1 VDTNPDPTNPDPTSP
16 DPISP
21 DPNRTARTRDVG
33 LAAALIVAPWLIV
46 LANTANS
53 ISSMDG
59 GEDITARG
67 ALTVAAAHPTL
78 NRWGSFAALLGALLL
93 VPAVIGAMKLVRVRA
108 ARLGLIG
115 GVLTGTAY
123 ICYFAMIFQGFTT
136 DALIRA
142 GGSMSNNV
150 AVLQA
155 TLDEPMTIWV
165 YILFVIGNLIGTFL
179 LGLALLRARTVPAW
193 AAYGVI
199 AWPVLHVL
207 GLPWFEVVG
216 AVLQAVGMLGVAL
229 ALLRR
234 RPSDRVVQAVPYEL
248 LRR

>member
-1 VDTNPDPTNPDPTSP
+1 MNADTTRGSSETNRPDPA
-16 DPISP
+16 
-21 DPNRTARTRDVG
+21 RTARARDVG

-53 ISSMDG
+53 IISMDVPD
-59 GEDITARG
+59 DISPRG
-67 ALTVAAAHPTL
+67 ALETAAAYPL
-78 NRWGSFAALLGALLL
+78 LGRWASLAAMVGALLL

-108 ARLGLIG
+108 ARLGLVG
-115 GVLTGTAY
+115 GVLTATGY
-123 ICYFAMIFQGFTT
+123 ICYFAMVFQGYLP
-136 DALIRA
+136 DALLKA
-142 GGSMSNNV
+142 GGSTTLNV

-155 TLDEPMTIWV
+155 TLDEPMTLWV
-165 YILFVIGNLIGTFL
+165 YLLFVLGNLVGTFL
-179 LGLALLRARTVPAW
+179 LALALLRARTVPAW
-193 AAYGVI
+193 AAYGVM

-207 GLPWFEVVG
+207 GLPWFEVIG

-234 RPSDRVVQAVPYEL
+234 PAVAGPAETVPYEL

>member
-1 VDTNPDPTNPDPTSP
+1 MET
-16 DPISP
+16 IP

-46 LANTANS
+46 LANTSDS
-53 ISSMDG
+53 IVAMDS

-67 ALTVAAAHPTL
+67 ALAVAQAHPTL
-78 NRWGSFAALLGALLL
+78 DRWGSLAALVGSLLL

-115 GVLTGTAY
+115 GVLTSAGY
-123 ICYFAMIFQGFTT
+123 VCYFALVFSGFTT
-136 DALIRA
+136 EALIAA
-142 GGSMSNNV
+142 GGSTSHNV

-155 TLDEPMTIWV
+155 
-165 YILFVIGNLIGTFL
+165 
-179 LGLALLRARTVPAW
+179 
-193 AAYGVI
+193 AYGVM
-199 AWPVLHVL
+199 AWPVLHIL

-216 AVLQAVGMLGVAL
+216 AVLQAIGMLGVAR

-234 RPSDRVVQAVPYEL
+234 PVSDRVAEAVPYEL